1 VAQLYFHRSV
11 YKSGN
16 KQATAKVRYLT
27 RKPGH
32 TLSRADQYERFIAE
46 GREDLYYTQTRNLP
60 DWARGS
66 PHVYFREAAEY
77 ERANGNAFE
86 EWKIML
92 PQDLSPRQNMALM
105 RDLVDTIAGDRLPMT
120 YAFHCPTTM
129 AGTKAQPHLHLILSA
144 RQNDGIARTPQQ
156 YFKRYNRTHPERG
169 GAPKD
174 PALYHLKAVK
184 QWRIT
189 ITDVVN
195 LHLERA
201 GCEGRVHPDT
211 LEAQGIERTPEPKLL
226 PSESR
231 AYREQGIVS
240 PRMQEVLTIRANRER
255 TRADEQASAVEY
267 WDSRKAELGLTDTM
281 DLPAQLTVI
290 GEARALV
297 RDQTPAQR
305 QEQEAQRLHERGQ
318 EAADDAW
325 LDAVLLWAEETG
337 ARALRDMGWE
347 AVQEAREVGQ
357 EGLEAGLRRERVVAQ
372 EWEGVEQDLAAL
384 ARQLDA
390 LDTGAGRSGRVPVR
404 LWDKERE
411 QGWGI

>member
-1 VAQLYFHRSV
+1 MASLHFQRSA
-11 YKSGN
+11 YKSGTTR
-16 KQATAKVRYLT
+16 ATALVSYLT
-27 RKPGH
+27 RTPGH
-32 TLSRADQYERFIAE
+32 TVTRAEQYERFKAE

-60 DWARGS
+60 GWAMGS
-66 PHVYFREAAEY
+66 PHVYFTTAAEY
-77 ERANGNAFE
+77 EWALGNAFE

-92 PQDLSPRQNMALM
+92 PQELNPGQNMVLM
-105 RDLVDTIAGDRLPMT
+105 RDLVDLIAGDRLPIT

-129 AGTKAQPHLHLILSA
+129 AGTKAQPHLHLIISA
-144 RQNDGIARTPQQ
+144 RQWDGIERPPTQH
-156 YFKRYNRTHPERG
+156 FKKYNRTHPERG

-195 LHLERA
+195 LHLDHA
-201 GCEGRVHPDT
+201 GSPARVHPDT
-211 LEAQGIERTPEPKLL
+211 LEAQGIERRPEPKLL

-231 AYREQGIVS
+231 AYREQGLVS

-255 TRADEQASAVEY
+255 TRADEHASAVEY
-267 WDSRKAELGLTDTM
+267 WDSRKVELGLTDTM

-305 QEQEAQRLHERGQ
+305 QEQEAQRLHERAQ

-325 LDAVLLWAEETG
+325 RDAVLLWAEETG
-337 ARALRDMGWE
+337 ARALSDVGWE
-347 AVQEAREVGQ
+347 AVQEAREIGQ
-357 EGLEAGLRRERVVAQ
+357 EGLEAELRRVQGAA
-372 EWEGVEQDLAAL
+372 WGSVEQDLAAL

-390 LDTGAGRSGRVPVR
+390 LDEEAGRAGRVPIR
-404 LWDKERE
+404 LWEKERE